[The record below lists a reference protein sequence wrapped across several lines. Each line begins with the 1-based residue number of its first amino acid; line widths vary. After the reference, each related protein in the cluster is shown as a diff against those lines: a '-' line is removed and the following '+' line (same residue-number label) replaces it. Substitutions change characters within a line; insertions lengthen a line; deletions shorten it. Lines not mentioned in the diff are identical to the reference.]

1 MRLEWFISSSCNIQ
15 DFGAYKLTFLFY
27 TARVK
32 FPCRKAVKIL
42 HSCLDKPAV
51 SSYHEVNKHG
61 EPLG

>member
-32 FPCRKAVKIL
+32 SKPQPCKVPVPQ
-42 HSCLDKPAV
+42 S
-51 SSYHEVNKHG
+51 G
-61 EPLG
+61 EDFTFLP